1 MNSISELIEIESA
14 GAEKLNSAL
23 NFLLIG
29 LFPWFNNGKKINAAA
44 DNEDS
49 MAFINLGT
57 DTDWV
62 FKRV

>member
-1 MNSISELIEIESA
+1 MAIESVY
-14 GAEKLNSAL
+14 AEKLNRAL

-44 DNEDS
+44 GNEDS
-49 MAFINLGT
+49 MALINLGT

-62 FKRV
+62 VKRVKT